1 MKKILFAA
9 LAILSVCATAIG
21 ANHVYVKSKQNLRCE
36 GYFPQISPDGKK
48 VISAPTDA
56 KKLFIY
62 DLATSKREVITEEGV
77 PGFEAIFGENGKV
90 YYVSMKIDKDHIIFR
105 SVREYD
111 PTTGN
116 DREVLSG
123 QHGAV
128 HAINGTEGVA
138 AVGEQKEWN
147 VRQAGTFAWALGS
160 DLYVYRNGKKTTFSP
175 VNVQT
180 GYLWVDVSP
189 DGKKVLFHVPA
200 NGLYI
205 CDAASGRI
213 LNKLDGCIMPRWY
226 NNELIVAQGKGRLGY
241 NIIIF
246 RADGTGGVQS
256 LASGEC
262 VMPSVSGHNVIY
274 TTKGGSVKLLTLETP
289 EERDARLEQERIEA
303 ERIAKEK
310 AEEAARI
317 AAEKEAEKAQ
327 TDEADQ

>member
-1 MKKILFAA
+1 MVG
-9 LAILSVCATAIG
+9 STAMG

-56 KKLFIY
+56 KKLYIY
-62 DLATSKREVITEEGV
+62 DLETQRRDVVADEGV
-77 PGFEAIFGENGKV
+77 PGFEAVFGPDGKV
-90 YYVSMKIDKDHIIFR
+90 YYVAMKINKDHIIFR

-111 PTTGN
+111 PETKEN
-116 DREVLSG
+116 REVLSG

-128 HAINGTEGVA
+128 HAIAGTEGIA
-138 AVGEQKEWN
+138 AVGEHKEWN
-147 VRQAGTFAWALGS
+147 VRSAGAFAWALGS
-160 DLYVYRNGKKTTFSP
+160 ELYVYRDGHKRTFTP

-180 GYLWVDVSP
+180 GYLWADISP

-200 NGLYI
+200 QGLYI
-205 CDAASGRI
+205 CDATNGRI
-213 LNKLDGCIMPRWY
+213 LKKLDGCIMPRWY
-226 NNELIVAQGKGRLGY
+226 NNELIVAQGRGRMSY

-262 VMPSVSGHNVIY
+262 VMPSVSDHNVIY

-289 EERDARLEQERIEA
+289 EERDIRLEQERIEA
-303 ERIAKEK
+303 ERIAREK
-310 AEEAARI
+310 AEEEARK
-317 AAEKEAEKAQ
+317 AAEEAEQ
-327 TDEADQ
+327 TEQAGEE